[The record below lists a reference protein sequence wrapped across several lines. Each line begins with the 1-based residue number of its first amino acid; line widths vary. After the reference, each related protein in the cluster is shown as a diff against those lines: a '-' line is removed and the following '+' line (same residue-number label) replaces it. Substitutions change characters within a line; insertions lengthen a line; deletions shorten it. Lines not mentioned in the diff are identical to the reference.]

1 MIIVRKLFSSKVEG
15 EKNKEEKD
23 KPRKKDKSIAVG
35 AGLVGATT
43 AGNAVLGKKLKNY
56 LETEA
61 SEEGEHMFDK
71 LKRYAERK
79 GIKVDEVSETGM
91 GPAYHKGTVYTDG
104 TKRKSMKVEVKNGVL
119 SLVGDE
125 VKTGKG
131 RHGSLISHEIGHAHF
146 DKGKAKG
153 IGEKIGKVAHKIYL
167 KGGGIVHHNILPGV
181 AGIAAGIKSGKKKA
195 DLEEEGKEESKLNK
209 HSAWVAPL
217 AVQTP
222 GLVSEGAASKYG
234 YNLLKKAGASKKYL
248 KHTRGK
254 LLGAFGTYAA
264 TALGNVGTGELARGL
279 AYRQRKKK
287 IEKEK
292 EEKEE
297 D

>member
-1 MIIVRKLFSSKVEG
+1 MIIRRKLFAKSG
-15 EKNKEEKD
+15 EDDKKRNKNTS
-23 KPRKKDKSIAVG
+23 RKNDNKSIAIG
-35 AGLVGATT
+35 AGTVAAGTV
-43 AGNAVLGKKLKNY
+43 GNAMLGKKLKEY
-56 LETEA
+56 LESPNT
-61 SEEGEHMFDK
+61 EEGEKMFDK
-71 LKRYAERK
+71 LKRFIERK
-79 GIKVDEVSETGM
+79 GIKVDEVSGTGM

-104 TKRKSMKVEVKNGVL
+104 TRSPIFGYFNGQAI
-119 SLVGDE
+119 GGG
-125 VKTGKG
+125 KTGQG
-131 RHGSLISHEIGHAHF
+131 RHGDLIAHEIGHAHF

-153 IGEKIGKVAHKIYL
+153 VGEKIGKVAHKIYL

-181 AGIAAGIKSGKKKA
+181 AGIAAGIRSGKKKA

-254 LLGAFGTYAA
+254 LLGAFGTYAT
-264 TALGNVGTGELARGL
+264 TALGNIGIGELARGV

-287 IEKEK
+287 LKKEK

>member
-1 MIIVRKLFSSKVEG
+1 MIVVRKLFSSKERE
-15 EKNKEEKD
+15 EKNKEKKD

-35 AGLVGATT
+35 AGLIGATT
-43 AGNAVLGKKLKNY
+43 VGNAVLGKKLKNY

-61 SEEGEHMFDK
+61 SFEGENMFDK

-104 TKRKSMKVEVKNGVL
+104 TKSPIFGYINGQAI
-119 SLVGDE
+119 GGG
-125 VKTGKG
+125 KTGKG

-153 IGEKIGKVAHKIYL
+153 IGEKIGKAAHKIYL
-167 KGGGIVHHNILPGV
+167 KGGGLVHHNILPGV
-181 AGIAAGIKSGKKKA
+181 AGIAAGIRSGKKKA

-209 HSAWVAPL
+209 HSAWAAPL

-264 TALGNVGTGELARGL
+264 TALGNVGTGELARGI